1 MLDKVQETTLS
12 AGGGDVAAF
21 SKVAVVIDYP
31 ASQSAADW
39 ARDLVPSS
47 VPHVALVGTY
57 GPSDSGL
64 PKVDTLDWAACAR
77 SNSGGLGIDAMLIV
91 RHPAMD
97 AEEVEMAL
105 STLAQAK
112 CGVHFTIPG
121 LNELNTADQVALFAI
136 DTRKGSVLP
145 KTPLGAR
152 MRRWAVP
159 RLPVSIK
166 HPIRQALVKIGL
178 SNYFGLSPEL
188 ALKPG
193 DEAVRISNTSSVGS
207 VLRVENPTNLPSTFS
222 LGSTR
227 TQEAIFVKN
236 VAGLR
241 PYPRYLNIVLSN
253 QCNLECTMCPFHSP
267 LFREA
272 RTTEYFD
279 AKKYIGLDMIKKMI
293 ADLRAIKPDDQPIGF
308 HMGEL
313 DEPALHPKL
322 AEIVRL
328 LAEIPNSTVH
338 ITSNGNIFNEK
349 LARAVILNGVK
360 SMQFSVD
367 AQKAETYHKIRGG
380 KLEKVQRNVKR
391 FLDLREELGR
401 EVSVN
406 ICIID
411 QDGAHDEIDDFKA
424 YWREAGATS
433 VSVYRLFKPDAK
445 DPAKWVVPSKY
456 FEENART
463 PCTAAWDQCFV
474 YPDGEISLCC
484 TTLIR
489 VPQEGVISKGNLKTQ
504 TLGEV
509 WLGYE
514 YQKLRTDLINND
526 LKDHKYCA
534 DCDNWSSS
542 YQFMKI
548 EQDGT
553 KIVYGESM
561 AFHYFPENQ

>member
-1 MLDKVQETTLS
+1 
-12 AGGGDVAAF
+12 
-21 SKVAVVIDYP
+21 
-31 ASQSAADW
+31 
-39 ARDLVPSS
+39 
-47 VPHVALVGTY
+47 
-57 GPSDSGL
+57 
-64 PKVDTLDWAACAR
+64 
-77 SNSGGLGIDAMLIV
+77 
-91 RHPAMD
+91 
-97 AEEVEMAL
+97 
-105 STLAQAK
+105 
-112 CGVHFTIPG
+112 
-121 LNELNTADQVALFAI
+121 
-136 DTRKGSVLP
+136 
-145 KTPLGAR
+145 
-152 MRRWAVP
+152 
-159 RLPVSIK
+159 
-166 HPIRQALVKIGL
+166 
-178 SNYFGLSPEL
+178 
-188 ALKPG
+188 
-193 DEAVRISNTSSVGS
+193 
-207 VLRVENPTNLPSTFS
+207 
-222 LGSTR
+222 
-227 TQEAIFVKN
+227 
-236 VAGLR
+236 
-241 PYPRYLNIVLSN
+241 
-253 QCNLECTMCPFHSP
+253 
-267 LFREA
+267 
-272 RTTEYFD
+272 
-279 AKKYIGLDMIKKMI
+279 
-293 ADLRAIKPDDQPIGF
+293 
-308 HMGEL
+308 
-313 DEPALHPKL
+313 
-322 AEIVRL
+322 
-328 LAEIPNSTVH
+328 
-338 ITSNGNIFNEK
+338 
-349 LARAVILNGVK
+349 
-360 SMQFSVD
+360 MQFSVD